1 MSCSKLWSKT
11 KMLSS
16 ALTNIDKSNWTE
28 HRFDEIAF
36 SISERVE
43 PTNTDLEIY
52 VGLEHLD
59 PESIHIKR
67 FGKRS
72 DVKGTKLKVYPG
84 DIIFGRRRAYQRKAA
99 IANFEGFCSAHAL
112 VLRANPEVIEPRL
125 FPFFLHSDA
134 FMNRAVDISVGSLSP
149 TINWGTLK
157 KEKFLL
163 PPRNQQAKI
172 AELLWAADEMI
183 EKYYSALNRIDI
195 LLLSYRKDVFDGKN
209 ITVVPLHTI
218 VEIIMGQSPPGSS
231 YNTLGEGI
239 PFLQGNAEFGDVYPV
254 ATKYTT
260 EPKRIAPKA
269 SLLISVRAPVG
280 DINVADKEYCIGRG
294 LAAIVPNINV
304 SVNYLENY
312 LLYSKNLLETNS
324 TGSTFKAINKD
335 NLNNLNVKMPD
346 SSKVFVIENNL
357 DKISKSIRYFN
368 NTITK
373 SNSLSKSIINQIFSE
388 KY

>member
-1 MSCSKLWSKT
+1 
-11 KMLSS
+11 MLSS

>member
-1 MSCSKLWSKT
+1 
-11 KMLSS
+11 MLSS
-16 ALTNIDKSNWTE
+16 ALTNIDKSKWIE

-59 PESIHIKR
+59 SESIHIRR

-112 VLRANPEVIEPRL
+112 VLRANPKVIEPKL

-163 PPRNQQAKI
+163 PPKDQQAKI
-172 AELLWAADEMI
+172 AELLWAADRMI
-183 EKYYSALNRIDI
+183 EKYITSLKQLEL
-195 LLLSYRKDVFDGKN
+195 LLLSYRKSVFTGNN
-209 ITVVPLHTI
+209 INTVSLNSI
-218 VEIIMGQSPPGSS
+218 AQIIMGQSPPGIS
-231 YNTLGEGI
+231 YNALNDGI
-239 PFLQGNAEFGDVYPV
+239 PFLQGNAEFGDRYPT
-254 ATKYTT
+254 AIKYTN
-260 EPKRIAPKA
+260 EPKRIAPKD

-280 DINVADKEYCIGRG
+280 AINIADKNYCIGRG
-294 LAAIVPNINV
+294 LAAIIPNKEIPMEYLI
-304 SVNYLENY
+304 NYLQ
-312 LLYSKNLLETNS
+312 YSKNSLDENS

-335 NLNNLNVKMPD
+335 SLANIKIKVPVLSKINSALTDFKRISQSNILLKD
-346 SSKVFVIENNL
+346 SL
-357 DKISKSIRYFN
+357 A
-368 NTITK
+368 K
-373 SNSLSKSIINQIFSE
+373 SNKLLKSIINEIF
-388 KY
+388 